1 MKKMLLLIIFAAGI
15 GIQLYAQTYVGS
27 NSCMPCHNMYM
38 LLKDITYGKSIQ
50 KQAIPI
56 NFKEFKTIHRYIRLI
71 QAREYLILLQ
81 IPHGAISSM
90 LLVVTDGKP
99 VL

>member
-27 NSCMPCHNMYM
+27 NSCMPCHNNVHATKGYNIWQEYTKTGHPYK
-38 LLKDITYGKSIQ
+38 L
-50 KQAIPI
+50 
-56 NFKEFKTIHRYIRLI
+56 KEFKTIHRYIRLI